1 MDGPEALAALP
12 QARVADRAAP
22 SERVSLPGWRVV
34 HRDAD
39 ARRLGA
45 GPDRRAPS
53 RRHRGR
59 RLACRS
65 DQGGG
70 CSRAGHPPRSLPA
83 HHDRAVLR
91 HGDRVP
97 SPWTGRAHRELR
109 RRGSRLAWRQMS
121 SSFEFVAPDHFTA
134 GAIGPPGQRVFY
146 LQSREKGKLVTL
158 KSEKE
163 QVRAL
168 AQYLSGLLE
177 KLPAVGTAPLKAPA
191 LLEPVDAVWIVASIA
206 VGYDEA
212 RDRIL
217 VVANEL
223 L

>member
-1 MDGPEALAALP
+1 
-12 QARVADRAAP
+12 
-22 SERVSLPGWRVV
+22 
-34 HRDAD
+34 
-39 ARRLGA
+39 
-45 GPDRRAPS
+45 
-53 RRHRGR
+53 
-59 RLACRS
+59 
-65 DQGGG
+65 
-70 CSRAGHPPRSLPA
+70 
-83 HHDRAVLR
+83 
-91 HGDRVP
+91 
-97 SPWTGRAHRELR
+97 
-109 RRGSRLAWRQMS
+109 MS
-121 SSFEFVAPDHFTA
+121 ASFEFVAPDHFTA

-177 KLPAVGTAPLKAPA
+177 KLPAVGAATLKAAA

-223 L
+223 LEDEEGDAASVRLLVTRAQAGGRLKQGDEGGGGRRGRVAR

>member
-1 MDGPEALAALP
+1 
-12 QARVADRAAP
+12 
-22 SERVSLPGWRVV
+22 
-34 HRDAD
+34 
-39 ARRLGA
+39 
-45 GPDRRAPS
+45 
-53 RRHRGR
+53 
-59 RLACRS
+59 
-65 DQGGG
+65 
-70 CSRAGHPPRSLPA
+70 
-83 HHDRAVLR
+83 
-91 HGDRVP
+91 
-97 SPWTGRAHRELR
+97 
-109 RRGSRLAWRQMS
+109 MS
-121 SSFEFVAPDHFTA
+121 ASFEFVAPDHFTT

-146 LQSREKGKLVTL
+146 VQSREKGTLVTL

-177 KLPAVGTAPLKAPA
+177 KLPAVGTSTLKAPA

-223 L
+223 QEEEESGDPASARVLITRAQAAAFVKQAEVLMKASRQICPWCSQPKDPGGHTCPRSNGHVHH

>member
-1 MDGPEALAALP
+1 
-12 QARVADRAAP
+12 
-22 SERVSLPGWRVV
+22 
-34 HRDAD
+34 
-39 ARRLGA
+39 
-45 GPDRRAPS
+45 
-53 RRHRGR
+53 
-59 RLACRS
+59 
-65 DQGGG
+65 
-70 CSRAGHPPRSLPA
+70 
-83 HHDRAVLR
+83 
-91 HGDRVP
+91 
-97 SPWTGRAHRELR
+97 
-109 RRGSRLAWRQMS
+109 MS
-121 SSFEFVAPDHFTA
+121 ASFEFVAPDHFTT

-146 LQSREKGKLVTL
+146 VQSREKGTLVTL

-177 KLPAVGTAPLKAPA
+177 KLPAVAA

-223 L
+223 LEDEEGDAASARLLITRAQAAAFVKQANELMKASRQICQWCNQPKDPGGHICARSNGHVVH